1 MPQPTRH
8 THRMTWTQIY
18 DPLGHAWL
26 STLAAALPIVALL
39 GSLAFLRLRAHTAAL
54 VGLATSLVIAVVL
67 FGMPLRMA
75 LASAAYG
82 AAFGVLPIGWIVLN
96 VIFLYQLT
104 TERGLFTTLRRSITH
119 VTVDA
124 RLQLL
129 LVAFSFGAFFEGA
142 SGFGTPVAVTGALLI
157 GLGFSPL
164 AASGLS
170 LIANTAPVAFG
181 ALGTPLI
188 ALSAVTGL
196 DLHALSR
203 MVGRQ
208 LPAFSIVVPFWLVAA
223 FAGWRGM
230 AGVWPAILVAG
241 VPFAVLQFL
250 ISNLHGPWLV
260 DVVASIGS
268 MAALVLFL
276 RLWRPRDGWT
286 PGDRVGSPID
296 TTAAPDRREVIRA
309 WVPWIILSVLVF
321 AWGMPQVKRSLDA
334 WTVRVP
340 VPALHDQVLRVPPVV
355 PAPAPEAAVY
365 GFAWLSA
372 TGTGILVAALA
383 AGLVMGC
390 SPADLARTY
399 WRTVMLVR
407 TSLLTIATMLAL
419 GFTTRYAGLDAT
431 LGLAFAGTGVLYPFF
446 GTMLGWLGV
455 ALTGS
460 DTSSNVLF
468 GSLQRITAEQ
478 LSLSPVLMAAANSS
492 GGVMGKMIDAQSIVV
507 ASTATRWY
515 GHEGVI
521 LRYVF
526 WHSLALA
533 SLVGGLVL
541 LQAYIWPFS
550 RLVEW

>member
-1 MPQPTRH
+1 
-8 THRMTWTQIY
+8 MTWTQIY
-18 DPLGHAWL
+18 DPLGHPWL

-39 GSLAFLRLRAHTAAL
+39 GSLAFLRLRAHAAAL

-82 AAFGVLPIGWIVLN
+82 AAFGALPIGWIVLN

-104 TERGLFTTLRRSITH
+104 TERGLFTTLRQSIMH

-276 RLWRPRDGWT
+276 RLWRPRDGWM
-286 PGDRVGSPID
+286 PGDRVGSPVDI
-296 TTAAPDRREVIRA
+296 AAPPDRREVIRA

-321 AWGMPQVKRSLDA
+321 VWGMPQVKRSLDA

-340 VPALHDQVLRVPPVV
+340 VPWLHDQVLRVPPVV
-355 PAPAPEAAVY
+355 PEPAPEAAVY

-372 TGTGILVAALA
+372 TGTGILVAALV

-390 SPADLARTY
+390 SPADLARAY

-407 TSLLTIATMLAL
+407 TSLVTIATMLAL